1 VKYYVSVNGQPHEVT
16 VVERLGELEVSVDG
30 EPMAIEY
37 EEVDRLGQVAVRVDQ
52 KSFGIS
58 IEGDEHAVTAVIAG
72 HLYAVEIE
80 DARERA
86 AHAARQA
93 AAKGGGVVTSVMPGI
108 VAQILVE
115 RGARV
120 EKGQPLLVLEAMK
133 MQNEIAAPSDGIV
146 KEIHVAE
153 REAVGSGTK
162 LVTLQGTQA
171 DAQSSAAAK

>member
-1 VKYYVSVNGQPHEVT
+1 MKYYVSVNGQPHEVT
-16 VVERLGELEVSVDG
+16 VVERLGELEVTVDG
-30 EPMAIEY
+30 EPMAIDY
-37 EEVDRLGQVAVRVDQ
+37 EEVDRLGQVAVRVGQ

-72 HLYAVEIE
+72 HLYDVGIE
-80 DARERA
+80 DAREHA
-86 AHAARQA
+86 AHAAQRA
-93 AAKGGGVVTSVMPGI
+93 ASKGGGVVTSVMPGI

-133 MQNEIAAPSDGIV
+133 MQNEIAAPSDGVV

-153 REAVGSGTK
+153 REAVASGSK
-162 LVTLQGTQA
+162 LVTLTGLE
-171 DAQSSAAAK
+171 D